1 MNQDKTKEMLE
12 LENKHLKSQIEIYKD
27 FVDSIEEEESKA
39 QARHKEDK
47 FAAARIVK

>member
-12 LENKHLKSQIEIYKD
+12 LENKHLKSQIEIYED
-27 FVDSIEEEESKA
+27 FVDSIEEESKA